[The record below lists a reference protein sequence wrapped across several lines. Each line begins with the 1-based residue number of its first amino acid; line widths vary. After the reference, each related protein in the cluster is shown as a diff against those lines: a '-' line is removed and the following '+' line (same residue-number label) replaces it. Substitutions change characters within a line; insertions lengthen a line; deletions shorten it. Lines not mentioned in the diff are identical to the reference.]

1 MMANTA
7 ARCMATAASENSQ
20 IRRFRDRP
28 ASVVPM
34 LETPWPPI
42 PNAEACQQQH
52 DPHPPHRTGVGRLFS
67 CQGLVRETPHGHGAF
82 YHRDLYFV
90 VVYLVLNLITLFTLK
105 FRMRL
110 RAIQV
115 RSSVWGFNTA
125 TRPESW
131 KVAALLILFYWYP
144 LANVNLH
151 IYLAT

>member
-7 ARCMATAASENSQ
+7 ARCIATAASENSQ
-20 IRRFRDRP
+20 IRRFSDRP

-115 RSSVWGFNTA
+115 SSSEVSILQPDQNH
-125 TRPESW
+125 E
-131 KVAALLILFYWYP
+131 KLLHCWSCFIGIPCKPTYLP
-144 LANVNLH
+144 